1 MKILG
6 MVVGFLCLALATPS
20 WAQGFSFRGL
30 DARSTKA
37 DVSRM
42 FPQAQTQSDC
52 SNGEAVARSSDGVTH
67 CEQLFVE
74 SYPLDNLEFRLTFIF
89 NPEGTLRYVSLIK
102 SFGAFRTDEGSVSL
116 GTLHS
121 TFQSLADLLSSKYG
135 SAVADSPLDMMQLN
149 SDDRRREWQPGRSNN
164 WQDGGDRL
172 TLSTEGRQSR
182 TAPGLYRGSVHIFY
196 TFARREEFDRF

>member
-1 MKILG
+1 
-6 MVVGFLCLALATPS
+6 
-20 WAQGFSFRGL
+20 
-30 DARSTKA
+30 
-37 DVSRM
+37 M

-52 SNGEAVARSSDGVTH
+52 SNGQAVARSSDGVTH

-74 SYPLDNLEFRLTFIF
+74 IYPLDNIDFRLTFIF

-102 SFGAFRTDEGSVSL
+102 SFGAPRTDQGSVSL

-135 SAVADSPLDMMQLN
+135 SAVADSPMDMLQLN

-172 TLSTEGRQSR
+172 TLNARARESST
-182 TAPGLYRGSVHIFY
+182 TPGLFRGSVQIFY
-196 TFARREEFDRF
+196 TFARRGEFDRF

>member
-6 MVVGFLCLALATPS
+6 VAAVFLGLALTTPS
-20 WAQGFSFRGL
+20 WAEGFSFRGL
-30 DARSTKA
+30 DARSTRA
-37 DVSRM
+37 DVSRL

-52 SNGEAVARSSDGVTH
+52 FNGEAVARSSDGITH

-74 SYPLDNLEFRLTFIF
+74 SYPLDNLDFGLTFIF
-89 NPEGTLRYVSLIK
+89 NLEGTLRYVSLHK

-116 GTLHS
+116 GTIHS

-135 SAVADSPLDMMQLN
+135 PSVADSPSDMIRLN
-149 SDDRRREWQPGRSNN
+149 PDDRRREWQPGRSNS
-164 WQDGGDRL
+164 WQAGGDRL
-172 TLSTEGRQSR
+172 TLSADGRQSR